1 MVIRRPEKERR
12 SNPHQPSAESRRRWP
27 PPPNKLSPPNGVS
40 TRSPPGPPVSNR
52 GVNYSSENRSEV
64 GPASGMSKNRR
75 SHQNKGAEPL
85 LLVVGMNK
93 ISPHGLGPWLEVYV
107 RGLPSGTE
115 IR

>member
-27 PPPNKLSPPNGVS
+27 SPPNKLSPPSGVS
-40 TRSPPGPPVSNR
+40 TRSPPGPPASNR
-52 GVNYSSENRSEV
+52 GVNYSSENGSEV
-64 GPASGMSKNRR
+64 GPGSGMSKNRR

-93 ISPHGLGPWLEVYV
+93 ISPAGLCPRLGGSVWA
-107 RGLPSGTE
+107 LPSVTE